1 MTKLLDLK
9 NNSVIAINQNNYTK
23 EDNYKKVCYLD
34 TDNITN
40 NRINAF
46 LKIDLTKEKLPS
58 RAKRKCSL
66 NSIIYSSVRPNQ
78 RHFGIIKEIPK
89 NFLVSTAFIVIDI
102 IDLEKLDPNYLY
114 YYITQDKI
122 THYLQRIAECGT
134 SSYPSI
140 TPLDFLNIKIKLY
153 PLETQQKI
161 ARTLSILDQKI
172 ENNHKI
178 NELLHTLA
186 YKIYEF
192 YFKYKPKNAK
202 LEQIIIENPKSSIM
216 VKDAQKTQDKYPF
229 FTSGD
234 NILSYPKA
242 IIDGR
247 NCFLNTGGNAGIKF
261 YVGKASYSTDTWCI
275 CAIENNHKIN
285 ELLHTLAYKIYEFY
299 FKYKPKNAKLEQI
312 IIENPKSSIMVKDAQ
327 KTQDKY
333 PFFTSGDNIL
343 SYPKAIIDGRNC
355 FLNTGGN
362 AGIKF
367 YVGKASYSTD
377 TWCIC
382 ANEFSDYLYLLLS
395 NIRTH
400 INQSFFQGTS
410 LKHLQKNLL
419 KKYPIYMPS
428 AHEIKKFNQIITPL
442 LTLIS
447 INTRTSKKLEQIRD
461 FLLPLLLK
469 QQVKPQ

>member
-40 NRINAF
+40 NRINTF

-58 RAKRKCSL
+58 RAKRKCSI

-89 NFLVSTAFIVIDI
+89 NFLVSTAFIVIDV

-114 YYITQDKI
+114 YYITQDEI
-122 THYLQRIAECGT
+122 IHYLHRIAECGT

-140 TPLDFLNIKIKLY
+140 TPLDFLNIKVKLY

-178 NELLHTLA
+178 NELIQTLA
-186 YKIYEF
+186 YKIYEY
-192 YFKYKPKNAK
+192 YFKHKPKNAK
-202 LEQIIIENPKSSIM
+202 LEQIILENPKSSIM

-242 IIDGR
+242 
-247 NCFLNTGGNAGIKF
+247 L
-261 YVGKASYSTDTWCI
+261 
-275 CAIENNHKIN
+275 
-285 ELLHTLAYKIYEFY
+285 
-299 FKYKPKNAKLEQI
+299 
-312 IIENPKSSIMVKDAQ
+312 
-327 KTQDKY
+327 
-333 PFFTSGDNIL
+333 
-343 SYPKAIIDGRNC
+343 IDGRNC

-395 NIRTH
+395 SIKNH

-428 AHEIKKFNQIITPL
+428 KHEIKQFNEIVMPL

-469 QQVKPQ
+469 QQVKPKNQKQNQK

>member
-23 EDNYKKVCYLD
+23 EDDYKKVCYLD

-58 RAKRKCSL
+58 RAKRKCYL

-178 NELLHTLA
+178 NELLHKILELLYEQYFVRFDFLDENNKPYQTSGGKMKFSKELNRLIPNDFEVKTLGELITWISGSQPP
-186 YKIYEF
+186 KSCHIYEHKEGYIRF
-192 YFKYKPKNAK
+192 IQNRDYSSNDYVTYIPISKNNK
-202 LEQIIIENPKSSIM
+202 ICYQYDIM
-216 VKDAQKTQDKYPF
+216 MDKYGEAGSVRFGLQGAYNVALSKISVLNQSMQEYIRSYLNSKPIKKYLSNACMAS
-229 FTSGD
+229 TRASLNENHIYSLMLPIPPINLLQKYEKIAK
-234 NILSYPKA
+234 NIITA
-242 IIDGR
+242 II
-247 NCFLNTGGNAGIKF
+247 K
-261 YVGKASYSTDTWCI
+261 
-275 CAIENNHKIN
+275 NNQATQ
-285 ELLHTLAYKIYEFY
+285 TLTA
-299 FKYKPKNAKLEQI
+299 
-312 IIENPKSSIMVKDAQ
+312 
-327 KTQDKY
+327 
-333 PFFTSGDNIL
+333 
-343 SYPKAIIDGRNC
+343 
-355 FLNTGGN
+355 
-362 AGIKF
+362 
-367 YVGKASYSTD
+367 
-377 TWCIC
+377 
-382 ANEFSDYLYLLLS
+382 
-395 NIRTH
+395 
-400 INQSFFQGTS
+400 
-410 LKHLQKNLL
+410 
-419 KKYPIYMPS
+419 
-428 AHEIKKFNQIITPL
+428 
-442 LTLIS
+442 
-447 INTRTSKKLEQIRD
+447 IRD
-461 FLLPLLLK
+461 FLLTLLLK
-469 QQVKPQ
+469 QQVKPK

>member
-161 ARTLSILDQKI
+161 AHTLSVLDQKI

-178 NELLHTLA
+178 NELLH
-186 YKIYEF
+186 KILELLYEQ
-192 YFKYKPKNAK
+192 YFVRFDFLDENNKPY
-202 LEQIIIENPKSSIM
+202 Q
-216 VKDAQKTQDKYPF
+216 
-229 FTSGD
+229 TSGGKMKFSKKL
-234 NILSYPKA
+234 NRLIPS
-242 IIDGR
+242 GWSVR
-247 NCFLNTGGNAGIKF
+247 FL
-261 YVGKASYSTDTWCI
+261 
-275 CAIENNHKIN
+275 NHKIVSTYQPKTISKT
-285 ELLHTLAYKIYEFY
+285 LLNDSYSYSVYGGGGIIGRFTEYNHEQSEFIISCRGQCGISYLTLPKSWITGNAMVIRPTKSYTSKTYLYHTIK
-299 FKYKPKNAKLEQI
+299 KYKLTNYITGSVQPQITRQNLSTMPILIPKRKTLNKWNNI
-312 IIENPKSSIMVKDAQ
+312 SSLLWNLIHNNMQ
-327 KTQDKY
+327 STQ
-333 PFFTSGDNIL
+333 T
-343 SYPKAIIDGRNC
+343 
-355 FLNTGGN
+355 
-362 AGIKF
+362 
-367 YVGKASYSTD
+367 
-377 TWCIC
+377 
-382 ANEFSDYLYLLLS
+382 
-395 NIRTH
+395 
-400 INQSFFQGTS
+400 
-410 LKHLQKNLL
+410 
-419 KKYPIYMPS
+419 
-428 AHEIKKFNQIITPL
+428 
-442 LTLIS
+442 LTAL
-447 INTRTSKKLEQIRD
+447 RD

>member
-1 MTKLLDLK
+1 MSKTLQDYATL
-9 NNSVIAINQNNYTK
+9 INDTIQSNEINHYIT
-23 EDNYKKVCYLD
+23 
-34 TDNITN
+34 TDNMCQNLGGIDIFKN
-40 NRINAF
+40 INVPQGKVRSF
-46 LKIDLTKEKLPS
+46 QKDDVLLSNIRLYFRKVY
-58 RAKRKCSL
+58 RAKQKGGCSSDVL
-66 NSIIYSSVRPNQ
+66 VFRAKHIDSATLFAILSSQIFTDYACLGSQGSKMPRGNKTHMMDFKIPTINFTIAKIFNSIQN
-78 RHFGIIKEIPK
+78 
-89 NFLVSTAFIVIDI
+89 
-102 IDLEKLDPNYLY
+102 
-114 YYITQDKI
+114 
-122 THYLQRIAECGT
+122 
-134 SSYPSI
+134 
-140 TPLDFLNIKIKLY
+140 
-153 PLETQQKI
+153 
-161 ARTLSILDQKI
+161 KI

-186 YKIYEF
+186 YKIYEY

-216 VKDAQKTQDKYPF
+216 VK
-229 FTSGD
+229 
-234 NILSYPKA
+234 N
-242 IIDGR
+242 
-247 NCFLNTGGNAGIKF
+247 
-261 YVGKASYSTDTWCI
+261 
-275 CAIENNHKIN
+275 
-285 ELLHTLAYKIYEFY
+285 
-299 FKYKPKNAKLEQI
+299 
-312 IIENPKSSIMVKDAQ
+312 AQ

-395 NIRTH
+395 SIKTH

-428 AHEIKKFNQIITPL
+428 AHEIKKFNQIIMPL

>member
-1 MTKLLDLK
+1 MCQNLGGIDTFKNINIPQGKVRSFQKDDILLSNIRL
-9 NNSVIAINQNNYTK
+9 YFR
-23 EDNYKKVCYLD
+23 KVY
-34 TDNITN
+34 
-40 NRINAF
+40 
-46 LKIDLTKEKLPS
+46 
-58 RAKRKCSL
+58 RAKQKGGCSSDVL
-66 NSIIYSSVRPNQ
+66 VFRAKHIDSTTLFAILSSQIFTDYACSGSQGSKMPRGNKTHMMDFKIPTINFTIAKIFNSIQN
-78 RHFGIIKEIPK
+78 
-89 NFLVSTAFIVIDI
+89 
-102 IDLEKLDPNYLY
+102 
-114 YYITQDKI
+114 
-122 THYLQRIAECGT
+122 
-134 SSYPSI
+134 
-140 TPLDFLNIKIKLY
+140 
-153 PLETQQKI
+153 
-161 ARTLSILDQKI
+161 KI

-186 YKIYEF
+186 YKIYEY

-202 LEQIIIENPKSSIM
+202 LEQIIIENPKSNIM
-216 VKDAQKTQDKYPF
+216 VK
-229 FTSGD
+229 
-234 NILSYPKA
+234 N
-242 IIDGR
+242 
-247 NCFLNTGGNAGIKF
+247 
-261 YVGKASYSTDTWCI
+261 
-275 CAIENNHKIN
+275 
-285 ELLHTLAYKIYEFY
+285 
-299 FKYKPKNAKLEQI
+299 
-312 IIENPKSSIMVKDAQ
+312 AQ

-395 NIRTH
+395 SIKNH

-428 AHEIKKFNQIITPL
+428 AHEIKKFNQIMMPL

-469 QQVKPQ
+469 QQVKPQWKILEQNFLRGKNPLITRKRSFVIKRNFLKKKKFQKLKVWVKSASNHRFDPSALAPEPKF

>member
-1 MTKLLDLK
+1 MSDNKTCSTKKNQIVKLGDILEVLTDYHSNGSYKTLRENVTLLEQPNFAIMIRTTNFEK
-9 NNSVIAINQNNYTK
+9 NDFRKNLIYINQQAYNFLSKSKVLHQDILINKIANAGAVYFMPRLDKPVSLGMNLFLLRIKKNYNKYFIFCILKYNEKRLRLMAKGTTTK
-23 EDNYKKVCYLD
+23 TITK
-34 TDNITN
+34 DNIKMFQ
-40 NRINAF
+40 I
-46 LKIDLTKEKLPS
+46 LLP
-58 RAKRKCSL
+58 
-66 NSIIYSSVRPNQ
+66 
-78 RHFGIIKEIPK
+78 
-89 NFLVSTAFIVIDI
+89 
-102 IDLEKLDPNYLY
+102 
-114 YYITQDKI
+114 
-122 THYLQRIAECGT
+122 
-134 SSYPSI
+134 
-140 TPLDFLNIKIKLY
+140 

-161 ARTLSILDQKI
+161 ARTLSVLDQKI

-186 YKIYEF
+186 YKIYEY

-216 VKDAQKTQDKYPF
+216 VK
-229 FTSGD
+229 
-234 NILSYPKA
+234 N
-242 IIDGR
+242 
-247 NCFLNTGGNAGIKF
+247 
-261 YVGKASYSTDTWCI
+261 
-275 CAIENNHKIN
+275 
-285 ELLHTLAYKIYEFY
+285 
-299 FKYKPKNAKLEQI
+299 
-312 IIENPKSSIMVKDAQ
+312 AQ

-395 NIRTH
+395 SIKTH

-428 AHEIKKFNQIITPL
+428 VHEIKKFNQIIMPL

-447 INTRTSKKLEQIRD
+447 INTRTSKKLEQVRD
-461 FLLPLLLK
+461 FLLPLLLT
-469 QQVKPQ
+469 QQVKPE

>member
-9 NNSVIAINQNNYTK
+9 NHSVIAINQNNYTK

-122 THYLQRIAECGT
+122 IHYLQRIAECGT

-178 NELLHTLA
+178 NELLHKILELLYEQYFVRFDFLDENNKPYQTSGGKMKFSKELNRLIPNHFEVKTLGELITWISGSQPP
-186 YKIYEF
+186 KSCHIYEHKEGYIRF
-192 YFKYKPKNAK
+192 IQNRDYSSNDYITYIPISKNNK
-202 LEQIIIENPKSSIM
+202 ICYQYDIM
-216 VKDAQKTQDKYPF
+216 IDKYGEAGAVRFGLQGAYNVALSKISVLNQSMQEYIRSYLNSKPIKKYLSNACMAS
-229 FTSGD
+229 TRSSLNENHIYSLMLPIPPINLLQKYEKIAK
-234 NILSYPKA
+234 NIITA
-242 IIDGR
+242 II
-247 NCFLNTGGNAGIKF
+247 
-261 YVGKASYSTDTWCI
+261 
-275 CAIENNHKIN
+275 NN
-285 ELLHTLAYKIYEFY
+285 
-299 FKYKPKNAKLEQI
+299 
-312 IIENPKSSIMVKDAQ
+312 
-327 KTQDKY
+327 
-333 PFFTSGDNIL
+333 
-343 SYPKAIIDGRNC
+343 
-355 FLNTGGN
+355 
-362 AGIKF
+362 
-367 YVGKASYSTD
+367 
-377 TWCIC
+377 
-382 ANEFSDYLYLLLS
+382 
-395 NIRTH
+395 
-400 INQSFFQGTS
+400 NQSTQT
-410 LKHLQKNLL
+410 
-419 KKYPIYMPS
+419 
-428 AHEIKKFNQIITPL
+428 
-442 LTLIS
+442 LTAL
-447 INTRTSKKLEQIRD
+447 RD

>member
-1 MTKLLDLK
+1 MSEWQTFCLKDLVKIFGGSTPPTNNPKNYGNKIRWITAKDLSTLQGRYIKKGSRNISRLGFKSCSTFLLPKHAILFSVRAPIGYTAIISKRSCTDRGLMGLVPNKKIYFEFLYYLLK
-9 NNSVIAINQNNYTK
+9 YHK
-23 EDNYKKVCYLD
+23 
-34 TDNITN
+34 DNISNMGVGTTFKG
-40 NRINAF
+40 ISKPALGLF
-46 LKIDLTKEKLPS
+46 KVKIPPT
-58 RAKRKCSL
+58 
-66 NSIIYSSVRPNQ
+66 
-78 RHFGIIKEIPK
+78 
-89 NFLVSTAFIVIDI
+89 
-102 IDLEKLDPNYLY
+102 Y
-114 YYITQDKI
+114 Y
-122 THYLQRIAECGT
+122 E
-134 SSYPSI
+134 
-140 TPLDFLNIKIKLY
+140 
-153 PLETQQKI
+153 QQKI

-186 YKIYEF
+186 YKIYEY

-216 VKDAQKTQDKYPF
+216 VKNAQKTQDKYPF

-234 NILSYPKA
+234 NTLSYPKA

-261 YVGKASYSTDTWCI
+261 YVGKASYST
-275 CAIENNHKIN
+275 H
-285 ELLHTLAYKIYEFY
+285 
-299 FKYKPKNAKLEQI
+299 
-312 IIENPKSSIMVKDAQ
+312 
-327 KTQDKY
+327 
-333 PFFTSGDNIL
+333 
-343 SYPKAIIDGRNC
+343 
-355 FLNTGGN
+355 
-362 AGIKF
+362 
-367 YVGKASYSTD
+367 

-395 NIRTH
+395 SIKTH

-428 AHEIKKFNQIITPL
+428 VHEIKKFNQIIMPL

-461 FLLPLLLK
+461 FLLPLFLK

>member
-1 MTKLLDLK
+1 MSKTLQDYATL
-9 NNSVIAINQNNYTK
+9 INDTIQSNEINHYIT
-23 EDNYKKVCYLD
+23 
-34 TDNITN
+34 TDNMCQNLGGIDTFKN
-40 NRINAF
+40 INIPQGKVRSF
-46 LKIDLTKEKLPS
+46 QKDDVLLSNIRLYFRKVY
-58 RAKRKCSL
+58 RAKQKGGCSSDVL
-66 NSIIYSSVRPNQ
+66 VFRAKHIDSATLFAILSSQIFTDYACSGSQGSKMPRGNKTHIMDFKIPTINFTIAKIFNSIQN
-78 RHFGIIKEIPK
+78 
-89 NFLVSTAFIVIDI
+89 
-102 IDLEKLDPNYLY
+102 
-114 YYITQDKI
+114 
-122 THYLQRIAECGT
+122 
-134 SSYPSI
+134 
-140 TPLDFLNIKIKLY
+140 
-153 PLETQQKI
+153 
-161 ARTLSILDQKI
+161 KI

-186 YKIYEF
+186 YKIYEY

-202 LEQIIIENPKSSIM
+202 LEQIIIENPKSNIM
-216 VKDAQKTQDKYPF
+216 VK
-229 FTSGD
+229 
-234 NILSYPKA
+234 N
-242 IIDGR
+242 
-247 NCFLNTGGNAGIKF
+247 
-261 YVGKASYSTDTWCI
+261 
-275 CAIENNHKIN
+275 
-285 ELLHTLAYKIYEFY
+285 
-299 FKYKPKNAKLEQI
+299 
-312 IIENPKSSIMVKDAQ
+312 AQ

-395 NIRTH
+395 SIKTH
-400 INQSFFQGTS
+400 INQSFYQGTS

-428 AHEIKKFNQIITPL
+428 THEIKKFNQIIMPL

>member
-58 RAKRKCSL
+58 RAKRKCSI

-89 NFLVSTAFIVIDI
+89 NFLVSTAFIVIDV
-102 IDLEKLDPNYLY
+102 IDLKKLDPNYLY

-140 TPLDFLNIKIKLY
+140 TPLDFLNIKVKLY

-178 NELLHTLA
+178 NELLHKILELLYEQYFVRFDFLDENNKPYQTSGGKMKFSKELNRLIPNDFEVKTLGELITWISGSQPP
-186 YKIYEF
+186 KSCHIYEHKEGYIRF
-192 YFKYKPKNAK
+192 IQNRDYSSNDYITYIPISKNNK
-202 LEQIIIENPKSSIM
+202 ICYQYDIM
-216 VKDAQKTQDKYPF
+216 IDKYGEAGAVRFGLQGAYNVALSKISVLNQSMQEYIRSYLNSKPIKKYLSNACMAS
-229 FTSGD
+229 TRASLNENHIYSLMLPIPPINLLQKYEKIAK
-234 NILSYPKA
+234 NIITA
-242 IIDGR
+242 II
-247 NCFLNTGGNAGIKF
+247 
-261 YVGKASYSTDTWCI
+261 
-275 CAIENNHKIN
+275 
-285 ELLHTLAYKIYEFY
+285 
-299 FKYKPKNAKLEQI
+299 KN
-312 IIENPKSSIMVKDAQ
+312 
-327 KTQDKY
+327 
-333 PFFTSGDNIL
+333 
-343 SYPKAIIDGRNC
+343 
-355 FLNTGGN
+355 
-362 AGIKF
+362 
-367 YVGKASYSTD
+367 
-377 TWCIC
+377 
-382 ANEFSDYLYLLLS
+382 
-395 NIRTH
+395 
-400 INQSFFQGTS
+400 NQSTQT
-410 LKHLQKNLL
+410 
-419 KKYPIYMPS
+419 
-428 AHEIKKFNQIITPL
+428 
-442 LTLIS
+442 LTTL
-447 INTRTSKKLEQIRD
+447 RD

-469 QQVKPQ
+469 QQVKPK

>member
-46 LKIDLTKEKLPS
+46 LKIDLTKEKLLS

-102 IDLEKLDPNYLY
+102 IDLEKLDPDYLY

-178 NELLHTLA
+178 NELLHKILELLYEQYFVRFDFLDENNKPYQTSGGKMKFSKELNRLIPNDFEVKTLGELTQL
-186 YKIYEF
+186 KVGN
-192 YFKYKPKNAK
+192 KNA
-202 LEQIIIENPKSSIM
+202 NHSSN
-216 VKDAQKTQDKYPF
+216 QGKYPF
-229 FTSGD
+229 FTCSNNPLRCETYQFEGKHIIISGNGNFYVTHYD
-234 NILSYPKA
+234 GKFDAYQRTYVVNPNNPNHYVLIYLFVKSYTNYLRLQSRGS
-242 IIDGR
+242 I
-247 NCFLNTGGNAGIKF
+247 IKF
-261 YVGKASYSTDTWCI
+261 ITKSDIENIKIVLPNLKTYAKWNNVLKM
-275 CAIENNHKIN
+275 IENN
-285 ELLHTLAYKIYEFY
+285 
-299 FKYKPKNAKLEQI
+299 
-312 IIENPKSSIMVKDAQ
+312 
-327 KTQDKY
+327 
-333 PFFTSGDNIL
+333 
-343 SYPKAIIDGRNC
+343 
-355 FLNTGGN
+355 
-362 AGIKF
+362 
-367 YVGKASYSTD
+367 
-377 TWCIC
+377 
-382 ANEFSDYLYLLLS
+382 
-395 NIRTH
+395 
-400 INQSFFQGTS
+400 NQSTQT
-410 LKHLQKNLL
+410 
-419 KKYPIYMPS
+419 
-428 AHEIKKFNQIITPL
+428 
-442 LTLIS
+442 LTAL
-447 INTRTSKKLEQIRD
+447 RD

>member
-9 NNSVIAINQNNYTK
+9 NNSVIAINQKNYTK

-102 IDLEKLDPNYLY
+102 IDLKKLDPDYLY

-161 ARTLSILDQKI
+161 ARTLSVLDQKI

-178 NELLHTLA
+178 NELLH
-186 YKIYEF
+186 KILELLYEQ
-192 YFKYKPKNAK
+192 YFVRFDFLDENNKPY
-202 LEQIIIENPKSSIM
+202 Q
-216 VKDAQKTQDKYPF
+216 
-229 FTSGD
+229 TSGGKMKFSKEL
-234 NILSYPKA
+234 NRLIPS
-242 IIDGR
+242 GWSVR
-247 NCFLNTGGNAGIKF
+247 FL
-261 YVGKASYSTDTWCI
+261 
-275 CAIENNHKIN
+275 NHKIVSTYQPKTISKT
-285 ELLHTLAYKIYEFY
+285 LLNDSYSYSVYGGGGIIGRFTEYNHEQSEFIISCRGQCGISYLTLPKSWITGNAMVIRPTKSYTSKTYLYHTIK
-299 FKYKPKNAKLEQI
+299 KYKLTKYITGSVQPQITRQNLSTMPILIPKRKTLNKWNNI
-312 IIENPKSSIMVKDAQ
+312 SSLLWNLIHNNMQ
-327 KTQDKY
+327 STQ
-333 PFFTSGDNIL
+333 T
-343 SYPKAIIDGRNC
+343 
-355 FLNTGGN
+355 
-362 AGIKF
+362 
-367 YVGKASYSTD
+367 
-377 TWCIC
+377 
-382 ANEFSDYLYLLLS
+382 
-395 NIRTH
+395 
-400 INQSFFQGTS
+400 
-410 LKHLQKNLL
+410 
-419 KKYPIYMPS
+419 
-428 AHEIKKFNQIITPL
+428 
-442 LTLIS
+442 LTAL
-447 INTRTSKKLEQIRD
+447 RD

-469 QQVKPQ
+469 QQVKPK

>member
-161 ARTLSILDQKI
+161 AHTLSILDQKI

-178 NELLHTLA
+178 NELLHKILELLYEQYFVRFDFLDENNKPYQTSGGKMKFSKELNRLIPNDFEVKTLGELTQL
-186 YKIYEF
+186 KVGN
-192 YFKYKPKNAK
+192 KNA
-202 LEQIIIENPKSSIM
+202 NHSSN
-216 VKDAQKTQDKYPF
+216 QGKYPF
-229 FTSGD
+229 FTCSNNPLRCETYQFEGKHIIISGNGNFYVTHYD
-234 NILSYPKA
+234 GKFDAYQRTYVVNPNNPNHYVLIYLFLKSYTNYLKLQSRGS
-242 IIDGR
+242 I
-247 NCFLNTGGNAGIKF
+247 IKF
-261 YVGKASYSTDTWCI
+261 ITKSDIENIKIVLPNLKTYAKWNNVLKM
-275 CAIENNHKIN
+275 IENN
-285 ELLHTLAYKIYEFY
+285 
-299 FKYKPKNAKLEQI
+299 
-312 IIENPKSSIMVKDAQ
+312 
-327 KTQDKY
+327 
-333 PFFTSGDNIL
+333 
-343 SYPKAIIDGRNC
+343 
-355 FLNTGGN
+355 
-362 AGIKF
+362 
-367 YVGKASYSTD
+367 
-377 TWCIC
+377 
-382 ANEFSDYLYLLLS
+382 
-395 NIRTH
+395 
-400 INQSFFQGTS
+400 NQSTQT
-410 LKHLQKNLL
+410 
-419 KKYPIYMPS
+419 
-428 AHEIKKFNQIITPL
+428 
-442 LTLIS
+442 LTAL
-447 INTRTSKKLEQIRD
+447 RD
-461 FLLPLLLK
+461 FLLPILLT
-469 QQVKPQ
+469 QQVKPK

>member
-102 IDLEKLDPNYLY
+102 IDLKKLDPNYLY

-161 ARTLSILDQKI
+161 ARTLSVLDQKI

-178 NELLHTLA
+178 NELLH
-186 YKIYEF
+186 KILELLYEQ
-192 YFKYKPKNAK
+192 YFVRFDFSDENNKPY
-202 LEQIIIENPKSSIM
+202 Q
-216 VKDAQKTQDKYPF
+216 
-229 FTSGD
+229 TSGGKMKFSKEL
-234 NILSYPKA
+234 NRLIPNGWSV
-242 IIDGR
+242 R
-247 NCFLNTGGNAGIKF
+247 FL
-261 YVGKASYSTDTWCI
+261 
-275 CAIENNHKIN
+275 NHKIVSTYQPKTISKT
-285 ELLHTLAYKIYEFY
+285 LLNNSYSYSVYGGGGIIGRFTEYNHEQSEFIISCRGQCGISYLTLPKSWITGNAMVIRPTKSYTSKTYLYHTIK
-299 FKYKPKNAKLEQI
+299 KYKLTNYITGSVQPQITRQNLSTMPILIPKRKTLNKWNNI
-312 IIENPKSSIMVKDAQ
+312 SSLLWNLIHNNMQA
-327 KTQDKY
+327 TQ
-333 PFFTSGDNIL
+333 T
-343 SYPKAIIDGRNC
+343 
-355 FLNTGGN
+355 
-362 AGIKF
+362 
-367 YVGKASYSTD
+367 
-377 TWCIC
+377 
-382 ANEFSDYLYLLLS
+382 
-395 NIRTH
+395 
-400 INQSFFQGTS
+400 
-410 LKHLQKNLL
+410 
-419 KKYPIYMPS
+419 
-428 AHEIKKFNQIITPL
+428 
-442 LTLIS
+442 LTAL
-447 INTRTSKKLEQIRD
+447 RD

>member
-9 NNSVIAINQNNYTK
+9 NNLVIAINQNNYTK
-23 EDNYKKVCYLD
+23 KDNYKKVCYLD

-58 RAKRKCSL
+58 RAKRKCSI

-122 THYLQRIAECGT
+122 IHYLQCIAECGT

-161 ARTLSILDQKI
+161 ARTLSVLDQKI

-178 NELLHTLA
+178 NELLH
-186 YKIYEF
+186 KILELLYEQ
-192 YFKYKPKNAK
+192 YFVRFDFLDENNKPY
-202 LEQIIIENPKSSIM
+202 Q
-216 VKDAQKTQDKYPF
+216 
-229 FTSGD
+229 TS
-234 NILSYPKA
+234 
-242 IIDGR
+242 DGKMKFSKELNR
-247 NCFLNTGGNAGIKF
+247 LIPNGWSVRFL
-261 YVGKASYSTDTWCI
+261 
-275 CAIENNHKIN
+275 NHKIVSTYQPKTISKT
-285 ELLHTLAYKIYEFY
+285 LLNNSYSYSVYGGGGIIGRFTEYNHEQSEFIISCRGQCGISYLTLPKSWITGNAMVIRPTKSYTSKTYLYHTIK
-299 FKYKPKNAKLEQI
+299 KYKLTNYITGSVQPQITRQNLSTMPILIPKRKILNKWNNI
-312 IIENPKSSIMVKDAQ
+312 SSLLWNLIHNNMQ
-327 KTQDKY
+327 TTQ
-333 PFFTSGDNIL
+333 T
-343 SYPKAIIDGRNC
+343 
-355 FLNTGGN
+355 
-362 AGIKF
+362 
-367 YVGKASYSTD
+367 
-377 TWCIC
+377 
-382 ANEFSDYLYLLLS
+382 
-395 NIRTH
+395 
-400 INQSFFQGTS
+400 
-410 LKHLQKNLL
+410 
-419 KKYPIYMPS
+419 
-428 AHEIKKFNQIITPL
+428 
-442 LTLIS
+442 LTAL
-447 INTRTSKKLEQIRD
+447 RD

>member
-78 RHFGIIKEIPK
+78 CHFGIIKEIPK

-178 NELLHTLA
+178 NELLHKILELLYEQYFVRFDFLDENNKPYQTSGGKMKFSEELNRLIPNDFEVKTLGELTQL
-186 YKIYEF
+186 KVGN
-192 YFKYKPKNAK
+192 KNA
-202 LEQIIIENPKSSIM
+202 NHSSN
-216 VKDAQKTQDKYPF
+216 QGKYPF
-229 FTSGD
+229 FTCSNNPLRCETYQFEGKHIIISGNGNFYVTHYD
-234 NILSYPKA
+234 GKFDAYQRTYVVNPNNPNHYVLIYLFVKSYTNYLKLQSRGS
-242 IIDGR
+242 I
-247 NCFLNTGGNAGIKF
+247 IKF
-261 YVGKASYSTDTWCI
+261 ITKSDIENIKIVLPNLKTYAKWNNVLKM
-275 CAIENNHKIN
+275 IENNN
-285 ELLHTLAYKIYEFY
+285 QATQTLTV
-299 FKYKPKNAKLEQI
+299 L
-312 IIENPKSSIMVKDAQ
+312 
-327 KTQDKY
+327 
-333 PFFTSGDNIL
+333 
-343 SYPKAIIDGRNC
+343 
-355 FLNTGGN
+355 
-362 AGIKF
+362 
-367 YVGKASYSTD
+367 
-377 TWCIC
+377 
-382 ANEFSDYLYLLLS
+382 
-395 NIRTH
+395 
-400 INQSFFQGTS
+400 
-410 LKHLQKNLL
+410 
-419 KKYPIYMPS
+419 
-428 AHEIKKFNQIITPL
+428 
-442 LTLIS
+442 
-447 INTRTSKKLEQIRD
+447 RD